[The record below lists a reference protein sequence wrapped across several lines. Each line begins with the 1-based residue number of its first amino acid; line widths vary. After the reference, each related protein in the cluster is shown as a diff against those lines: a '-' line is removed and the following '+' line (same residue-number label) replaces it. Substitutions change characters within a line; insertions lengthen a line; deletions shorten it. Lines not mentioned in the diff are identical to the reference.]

1 MLLNKHLLEII
12 RELGK
17 GQVFKLLLLLLIV
30 INLSCDMGENK
41 RYNIQFV
48 NTNYV
53 WDTIGVVNETRIIDT
68 DSGQKLEVVYI
79 YHFRGVMYTNKA
91 ILDTLFNEDFMVNE
105 KYIISID
112 ELDFSKSK
120 ILPYKQ

>member
-1 MLLNKHLLEII
+1 M
-12 RELGK
+12 GK